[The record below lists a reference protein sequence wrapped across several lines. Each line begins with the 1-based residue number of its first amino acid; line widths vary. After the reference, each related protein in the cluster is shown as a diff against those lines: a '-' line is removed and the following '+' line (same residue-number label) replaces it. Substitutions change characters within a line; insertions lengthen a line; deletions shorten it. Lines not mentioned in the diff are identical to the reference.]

1 MIGVEAARASLRRRA
16 ESLLDGEFIWGAIV
30 SGPSRYG
37 AAQQRLI
44 VYPPG
49 ISRDERRWLR
59 AWRGWPLWGGV
70 LWIVIQVG
78 LRHVAAPWLAFV
90 TATGICLLLG
100 SVARVMAG
108 ALRRQVRVLNAC
120 SYAACIDAES
130 TAGQRSLRLLT
141 TMLRTADAQHQ
152 RGQLSMVDY
161 ERVWWQVYDAMAP
174 G

>member
-1 MIGVEAARASLRRRA
+1 MGVEAARASLRRRA
-16 ESLLDGEFIWGAIV
+16 EAILDGEFIWGAII

-70 LWIVIQVG
+70 LWIVIQIG
-78 LRHVAAPWLAFV
+78 LRHVAQPWLALV
-90 TATGICLLLG
+90 TATGTCLLLG
-100 SVARVMAG
+100 SVAYVMAG
-108 ALRRQVRVLNAC
+108 ALRRHVRVLNAC
-120 SYAACIDAES
+120 SYAAYPDAES
-130 TAGQRSLRLLT
+130 AVSQRSLRLLT
-141 TMLRTADAQHQ
+141 TMLCTADAQHE
-152 RGQLSMVDY
+152 RGRLSMVDY

-174 G
+174 R